1 MSTQYET
8 VVDQIIHG
16 LVLIGQG
23 WWNSVFQKCNFVP
36 SYKLVISKYLCTEF
50 PGKPIITSSKY
61 HILLT

>member
-23 WWNSVFQKCNFVP
+23 WWNSIFQSNAILFVH
-36 SYKLVISKYLCTEF
+36 TN
-50 PGKPIITSSKY
+50 
-61 HILLT
+61 